1 MKMKIY
7 DYDDKVK
14 EVDIPDDK
22 HIKYIVVNIVS
33 GDETGYVTFDEDE
46 FVDFD
51 AGNNRV
57 RVFDD
62 GGYIVEG
69 DNIQKWLN
77 WTPTNGEYLLP
88 YSYMRQM
95 AFSGL

>member
-1 MKMKIY
+1 MKVKIY

-14 EVDIPDDK
+14 EVEIPDDK

-33 GDETGYVTFDEDE
+33 GDETGHVTLDEDE

-51 AGNNRV
+51 ASNNRV
-57 RVFDD
+57 RAFDD

-77 WTPTNGEYLLP
+77 WTPTHGEYLLP